1 MHSAGSKNLGGKP
14 IISTFF
20 IWHNMQK
27 HGEIRIVTAKHMTA
41 LSVCLWK
48 SCFIVCNFSSKRSIG
63 WSCGDTGHRRLMFSG
78 LIFFEITSMKRWG
91 KDFDSIYHNMRIQST
106 TGNFA
111 TRLQRSFFL
120 SGRETPQFILS
131 SPPWNTVYI
140 FMTYVGHTE
149 AQVLHWECRI
159 TSERSVCVLFCFY
172 RIWWIIKILHC

>member
-41 LSVCLWK
+41 ISVCLWK

-106 TGNFA
+106 TWNFA
-111 TRLQRSFFL
+111 TRLQRSFFHQAV
-120 SGRETPQFILS
+120 RPLS
-131 SPPWNTVYI
+131 SSS
-140 FMTYVGHTE
+140 
-149 AQVLHWECRI
+149 ALHHEIQYTFYDLCRSYRGIRI
-159 TSERSVCVLFCFY
+159 TLRMSHNQWKICVRFVLS
-172 RIWWIIKILHC
+172 L